1 MITCGA
7 SKFIVSNMEA
17 DMDRDEYFHPAEREQ
32 RQLELVRDLEE
43 AMQRVED
50 GQATEDDFLLV
61 YWRLGIPR
69 KKEFA

>member
-1 MITCGA
+1 
-7 SKFIVSNMEA
+7 
-17 DMDRDEYFHPAEREQ
+17 MDRDEYFHPAGDQ

-50 GQATEDDFLLV
+50 GQATEDDFSLV
-61 YWRLGIPR
+61 YWGLGIPR